1 MSYADKAAKGPS
13 QSNADKVP
21 APVPEIAHD
30 DSDVHSIDSLNDSLH
45 IVGGVNSIPSYADQ
59 QRAEEEAAEAKRT
72 TEQAVNK
79 AGNKL
84 EDFVN
89 KAESTAKQLGKD
101 AEKGLNK
108 AANKLDEATSDAQ
121 SSAKQLGK
129 DADKNLSQ
137 AADKADKNLS
147 QAADK
152 ADKNLS
158 QAANQADKD
167 LSKAKD
173 AASDKFSEAKGVA
186 SKEYNKAKKELGA
199 GADKAE
205 KKAKEAEQWADKNKG
220 NPVVIGNAVAISAL
234 AGFLGIGAYRLH
246 KADALTWEVAGAW
259 AGVVGLFAVGDYF
272 ISQHFLKQYPTK

>member
-1 MSYADKAAKGPS
+1 MSYADAASKGPA
-13 QSNADKVP
+13 QPDAEKVP

-59 QRAEEEAAEAKRT
+59 QRTEEEAAKAKRA
-72 TEQAVNK
+72 TEQTANRVSNE
-79 AGNKL
+79 AQ
-84 EDFVN
+84 DFKN
-89 KAESTAKQLGKD
+89 KAESSAKQLGKD
-101 AEKGLNK
+101 ADKGLSKTADKVEN
-108 AANKLDEATSDAQ
+108 AASEAE

-137 AADKADKNLS
+137 AADKAE
-147 QAADK
+147 
-152 ADKNLS
+152 
-158 QAANQADKD
+158 KD

-173 AASDKFSEAKGVA
+173 TASKKYSEAKDVASEKYSEAKDVA
-186 SKEYNKAKKELGA
+186 SKEYSKAKKELGA

-205 KKAKEAEQWADKNKG
+205 QKAKKAEQWAEKNKG

-246 KADALTWEVAGAW
+246 KANALTWEVAGTW

-272 ISQHFLKQYPTK
+272 VSQ

>member
-1 MSYADKAAKGPS
+1 MSSYADAASKGPA
-13 QSNADKVP
+13 QPDAEKVP

-59 QRAEEEAAEAKRT
+59 QRGEEETAKAKRA
-72 TEQAVNK
+72 TEQTANK
-79 AGNKL
+79 VSNEAQ
-84 EDFVN
+84 DFKN
-89 KAESTAKQLGKD
+89 KAESSAKQLGKD
-101 AEKGLNK
+101 ADKGLSK
-108 AANKLDEATSDAQ
+108 AANKAEDVADDVK

-137 AADKADKNLS
+137 AADKADK
-147 QAADK
+147 
-152 ADKNLS
+152 
-158 QAANQADKD
+158 D

-173 AASDKFSEAKGVA
+173 VASEKYSEAKDVA
-186 SKEYNKAKKELGA
+186 SKEYSKAKKELSA

-205 KKAKEAEQWADKNKG
+205 KKAQEAEQWADKNKG

-246 KADALTWEVAGAW
+246 KANALTWEVAGTW

-272 ISQHFLKQYPTK
+272 ISQHFFKQYPTK